1 MRCSSCLYILIIIR
15 SEGWVRVNN
24 ALWTNCLQRLEQ
36 ELSDQQLNTWI
47 RPLQVREDNHQLTLL
62 APNRFVL
69 DWVKQNFRDKI
80 ENILL
85 EVSRDDDVN
94 LLLEIGTQS
103 SPAKPAPATES
114 PVKPQPVAPQKS
126 APVTDFGIP
135 TKVAKPRQAIDSNLN
150 PAFTF
155 ESFVEG
161 KSNQLAKA
169 ASQQVAENPGA
180 RTTRCSSMVVSDWAK
195 PT

>member
-1 MRCSSCLYILIIIR
+1 M
-15 SEGWVRVNN
+15 NN

-47 RPLQVREDNHQLTLL
+47 RPLQVREDTKQLTLL

-80 ENILL
+80 EDILL

-103 SPAKPAPATES
+103 SPEKPAPSDS
-114 PVKPQPVAPQKS
+114 PVKTQPVYLCC
-126 APVTDFGIP
+126 VWC
-135 TKVAKPRQAIDSNLN
+135 
-150 PAFTF
+150 
-155 ESFVEG
+155 G
-161 KSNQLAKA
+161 KTLA
-169 ASQQVAENPGA
+169 
-180 RTTRCSSMVVSDWAK
+180 DH
-195 PT
+195 

>member
-1 MRCSSCLYILIIIR
+1 M
-15 SEGWVRVNN
+15 NN

-80 ENILL
+80 ETILL

-94 LLLEIGTQS
+94 LLLENPNRHPRKNPHQS
-103 SPAKPAPATES
+103 RILAFR
-114 PVKPQPVAPQKS
+114 QKL
-126 APVTDFGIP
+126 
-135 TKVAKPRQAIDSNLN
+135 Q
-150 PAFTF
+150 
-155 ESFVEG
+155 
-161 KSNQLAKA
+161 
-169 ASQQVAENPGA
+169 NPG
-180 RTTRCSSMVVSDWAK
+180 R
-195 PT
+195 P